1 MVRDVGRRNRCLSG
15 RACRDGWRRDG
26 RRLLRGHHGWW
37 DGCLLGWRGA
47 ELGLRLARLL
57 LLLLLLLRWK
67 LDMTLQL
74 WLLRLLLLLLQL
86 GLRRRLRVL
95 LVDRSR
101 RLPGLPLGLELL
113 RPGSPSLILRLHG
126 LRLLRLLRR
135 LGLTS
140 LCQQLA

>member
-1 MVRDVGRRNRCLSG
+1 MRDVGRRDRCLSG
-15 RACRDGWRRDG
+15 RACGDCGGGDG

-95 LVDRSR
+95 LVGRSR
-101 RLPGLPLGLELL
+101 RLPLGLELL